1 MESKITDYLISELGR
16 DAEVAAHLTEKVSR
30 YADIRDAFLGWLD
43 TRTYGDAPV
52 IHGYT
57 PAKISRLNPQFNG
70 IGVYNFMVTLRE
82 NPEAAERYIAEG
94 FQVA

>member
-1 MESKITDYLISELGR
+1 MESKITDYLINELGR
-16 DAEVAAHLTEKVSR
+16 NKEVAAYLADKVSK

-43 TRTYGDAPV
+43 TRTYGDAPA

-82 NPEAAERYIAEG
+82 DPEAAERYIAEG
-94 FQVA
+94 FRVA